1 MAIDREKVLA
11 AAQKFAEKRKYDRA
25 IVEYQKLIEQDP
37 NDARTLLKIGDLQSK
52 MDAYA
57 DAVATYERVGRFYAH
72 QGFALKA
79 IAVYKQIRE
88 IVGKHLPQHEERYAH
103 VLPLLADLYQQLGL
117 TTDALNTWDEVATR
131 YQRLGRDNEAIEVL
145 QRIIAFD
152 PQNPIG
158 HLRLAEAMARARDVE
173 GATLEFDTAARAL
186 IGQGRRD
193 DALRVLDRM
202 LHLRADPE
210 HAKMAAELFLARGH
224 TNDGLQALA
233 KLQICFQANPRDL
246 ETLELLARAFTQIQQ
261 TPKAVEVYKEM
272 ARIAKEQGRI
282 DLVGEYV
289 DKLVLLAPDD
299 EGVRALV
306 RESGDMLA
314 SRASEIALERAR
326 VQEGADEIEEL
337 APDSAIELDDDALI
351 EEEIVLTEGSAELQI
366 VDPTIAAD
374 VASNDRLAV
383 APDAPALQPIRSR
396 DPSVVFEET
405 EEDTF
410 DPPTAIARALQD
422 AASFRRARLHDKAL
436 QLLHNAVRAHPKAL
450 DVRWSLIEILVEVGQ
465 HERAIDELLQL
476 ASVQVD
482 GLDADGAASTLHYVL
497 QLDPENARAYE
508 LFRALGYGEAVEP
521 EATEL
526 RSNYDL
532 DDEGPLPSFV
542 LDGESRPSMGDL
554 GQFDDPFSDPLPSF
568 PLAAESEVALDLIP
582 IPSDDD
588 ANFAERKTL
597 LRNDLDIAQIRGTR
611 VEQPRAESR
620 LDLESALEEA
630 EFFASRGLLQD
641 ALVLLRDQAQRFPN
655 HPLVLEKIEEFE
667 AIARE
672 VPEQLA
678 PEMGR
683 ESSHDLSAFLIDEPL
698 PEAPV
703 NEEYQ
708 VDVEEV
714 FAKFKEGV
722 AKHIPADDAQSHYDL
737 GVAYKEMGLE
747 DDAVR
752 ELEIAAH
759 SDERAVVCWSLIGQ
773 IEIGRGRVDRGLAAF
788 IRGIDSAE
796 KSKEQEVMLAY
807 EIASCYESKEDV
819 ARAVLYFERAVAISP
834 GFRDG
839 LERLERLRRGEVSTE
854 APKATLGSFDDLD
867 RMFDELLRKKS

>member
-1 MAIDREKVLA
+1 
-11 AAQKFAEKRKYDRA
+11 
-25 IVEYQKLIEQDP
+25 
-37 NDARTLLKIGDLQSK
+37 

-57 DAVATYERVGRFYAH
+57 EAVGTYERVGRFYAH

-88 IVGKHLPQHEERYAH
+88 IVSKHLPQHEERYAH
-103 VLPLLADLYQQLGL
+103 VLPQLADLYQQLGL

-131 YQRLGRDNEAIEVL
+131 YQRLGRDSEAIEVL

-289 DKLVLLAPDD
+289 DKLVALAPDD
-299 EGVRALV
+299 DGVRALV
-306 RESGDMLA
+306 RESGDLLA
-314 SRASEIALERAR
+314 TRASEIALGRAN
-326 VQEGADEIEEL
+326 VHVSQEDEIADVEEL
-337 APDSAIELDDDALI
+337 SPDSAIELDDDALI

-366 VDPTIAAD
+366 VDPALAESD
-374 VASNDRLAV
+374 WHSDEASEERQAV
-383 APDAPALQPIRSR
+383 PPDPPARQPMRAQ
-396 DPSVVFEET
+396 DPSVVFEES

-436 QLLHNAVRAHPKAL
+436 QLLQNAVNTHPKAL
-450 DVRWSLIEILVEVGQ
+450 DVRWSLIEILVEIGQ

-482 GLDADGAASTLHYVL
+482 ALDADGAASTLHYVL

-508 LFRALGYGEAVEP
+508 LFRALGYGETVEP
-521 EATEL
+521 EATEM
-526 RSNYDL
+526 RSSYELENAAA
-532 DDEGPLPSFV
+532 LPSFV
-542 LDGESRPSMGDL
+542 LEGDSRPSMGDL

-568 PLAAESEVALDLIP
+568 PLAAESEVALDLVP
-582 IPSDDD
+582 AQAEDEDR
-588 ANFAERKTL
+588 NFADRKTL
-597 LRNDLDIAQIRGTR
+597 LRTDLDVAQVRGLQAAPSR
-611 VEQPRAESR
+611 PEPPRSEPRSEPR

-672 VPEQLA
+672 VPEQNI
-678 PEMGR
+678 PELGR
-683 ESSHDLSAFLIDEPL
+683 ESSADLSAFLVDEPI

-773 IEIGRGRVDRGLAAF
+773 IEIGRGRIDHGLAAF
-788 IRGIDSAE
+788 IRGIDSRE
-796 KSKEQEVMLAY
+796 KSSEQEVMLAY
-807 EIASCYESKEDV
+807 EIASCFESRGD
-819 ARAVLYFERAVAISP
+819 APRAVLYFERAVAISP
-834 GFRDG
+834 GFRDA
-839 LERLERLRRGEVSTE
+839 LDRLERLRRGEVSTE